1 MRDLRFSCH
10 QLRVLWL
17 VLLLGV
23 GVDKVDAALG
33 QAPSIPAATFP
44 VRQASGAKMLAL
56 NRTVQTTSY
65 TRHEVLL
72 ENGTLIN
79 EYETSAGLVFAVSWR
94 GPLLPDL
101 SSLLGGYFQA
111 FKVEAEQLR
120 FVGRRGSP
128 INIETD
134 KLVVRS
140 NGRMRNFFGHAYAPD
155 LIPSGVAIKDVLY

>member
-1 MRDLRFSCH
+1 MSDLRFPSD

-23 GVDKVDAALG
+23 GADKVHAALG
-33 QAPSIPAATFP
+33 QAPATPTVTSP
-44 VRQASGAKMLAL
+44 VPQAPSAKMLAL
-56 NRTVQTTSY
+56 NRTAQATSY

-79 EYETSAGLVFAVSWR
+79 EYATSEGMVFAVSWR
-94 GPLLPDL
+94 GPILPDL

-111 FKVEAEQLR
+111 FKVQAERLR
-120 FVGRRGSP
+120 LVGRRGSP

-134 KLVVRS
+134 GLVVRS

-155 LIPSGVAIKDVLY
+155 LIPPGVDIKDVLH